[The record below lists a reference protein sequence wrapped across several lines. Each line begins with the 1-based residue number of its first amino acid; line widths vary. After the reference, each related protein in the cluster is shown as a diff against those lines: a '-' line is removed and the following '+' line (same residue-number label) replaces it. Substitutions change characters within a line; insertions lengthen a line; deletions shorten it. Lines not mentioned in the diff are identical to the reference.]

1 MKKLTNLLKESKASE
16 TILKID
22 YKKFRPKFSSKT
34 HKKVFSKCAPVGP
47 ILSTI
52 KTLSYSLERFLVL
65 LTEPIKK

>member
-16 TILKID
+16 TIPKID
-22 YKKFRPKFSSKT
+22 YKKLRPKLSSKT
-34 HKKVFSKCAPVGP
+34 HKKVLNKCPPFVP

-52 KTLSYSLERFLVL
+52 KTLSYSLARFLVL